1 MGQSETP
8 SSQDL
13 ARYLEEKGALTKP
26 WLLMQLRLS
35 KLKEEKASM
44 TSDEYLL
51 RIQDAHTDLMRMGPF
66 WKGQERQVFGLSG
79 DPLPLTD
86 G

>member
-1 MGQSETP
+1 MGQAERP
-8 SSQDL
+8 SSEDL
-13 ARYLEEKGALTKP
+13 ARYLEERGALTKP

-35 KLKEEKASM
+35 KLNEEKASM

-51 RIQDAHTDLMRMGPF
+51 RIQDAHADLMRMGEF
-66 WKGQERQVFGLSG
+66 WRGQERQTFGRSG
-79 DPLPLTD
+79 GPVTLAD